1 MNILQTYHQTYLAIS
16 LNDFSLLQL
25 NEYDNIKESQ
35 AIIQIEN
42 INMKWA
48 LFFTY
53 KNNKFYI
60 KNIYNDKYINFTHT
74 FTENILQIK
83 ENENNLFII
92 IQNKKN
98 LCARPKN
105 DNQYFIF
112 KDVLGEWES
121 FIKVQI

>member
-48 LFFTY
+48 LFFGSL
-53 KNNKFYI
+53 I
-60 KNIYNDKYINFTHT
+60 DNF
-74 FTENILQIK
+74 
-83 ENENNLFII
+83 
-92 IQNKKN
+92 
-98 LCARPKN
+98 
-105 DNQYFIF
+105 
-112 KDVLGEWES
+112 
-121 FIKVQI
+121 